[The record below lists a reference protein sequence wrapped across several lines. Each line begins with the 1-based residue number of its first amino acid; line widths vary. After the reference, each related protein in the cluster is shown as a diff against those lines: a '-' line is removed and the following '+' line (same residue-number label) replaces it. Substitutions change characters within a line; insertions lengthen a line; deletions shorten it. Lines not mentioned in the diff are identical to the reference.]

1 MNFKMIKGTVAS
13 AREVWERERLKE
25 RIKHLIGAIIEK
37 KE

>member
-1 MNFKMIKGTVAS
+1 MNFKRIKGVAS
-13 AREVWERERLKE
+13 AREVWEREGLKK